1 MPNKTP
7 TFKPYNQHQIM
18 MLPPS
23 LEELVPL
30 NHAVRVVNEVIN
42 RINVE
47 PLLSAYQTKGT
58 SSYHPLMLLKV
69 LVYGYVSNIYSSRKL
84 EAACKENIHFMW
96 LSAMNRPDHHTINRF
111 RGERLK
117 EALRKVFEQ
126 VVILLAEEGLLSIEE
141 VYTDGTKI
149 EANAN
154 KYTFVWKKAGLTN
167 KEKMKVQINQIWQYA
182 QSISDTE
189 DDLPEPPDLTTID
202 KEKVEIAIA
211 KLNEALADKENIDK
225 KVKAKLNY
233 INKNFIKNIQKYEQQ
248 EAGTSTDS
256 NSKLMLLNSE
266 QGIAHRK
273 KRCHDVEPVFGNI
286 KHNHGFRRFMLRGK
300 KKVEIEW
307 GLISIAHNIR
317 KKAA

>member
-1 MPNKTP
+1 
-7 TFKPYNQHQIM
+7 
-18 MLPPS
+18 
-23 LEELVPL
+23 
-30 NHAVRVVNEVIN
+30 
-42 RINVE
+42 
-47 PLLSAYQTKGT
+47 
-58 SSYHPLMLLKV
+58 
-69 LVYGYVSNIYSSRKL
+69 
-84 EAACKENIHFMW
+84 
-96 LSAMNRPDHHTINRF
+96 
-111 RGERLK
+111 
-117 EALRKVFEQ
+117 
-126 VVILLAEEGLLSIEE
+126 
-141 VYTDGTKI
+141 
-149 EANAN
+149 
-154 KYTFVWKKAGLTN
+154 

-202 KEKVEIAIA
+202 KEKVGIAIA

-317 KKAA
+317 KKEA

>member
-117 EALRKVFEQ
+117 EALRKVFE
-126 VVILLAEEGLLSIEE
+126 
-141 VYTDGTKI
+141 
-149 EANAN
+149 
-154 KYTFVWKKAGLTN
+154 
-167 KEKMKVQINQIWQYA
+167 
-182 QSISDTE
+182 
-189 DDLPEPPDLTTID
+189 
-202 KEKVEIAIA
+202 
-211 KLNEALADKENIDK
+211 
-225 KVKAKLNY
+225 
-233 INKNFIKNIQKYEQQ
+233 
-248 EAGTSTDS
+248 
-256 NSKLMLLNSE
+256 
-266 QGIAHRK
+266 
-273 KRCHDVEPVFGNI
+273 
-286 KHNHGFRRFMLRGK
+286 
-300 KKVEIEW
+300 
-307 GLISIAHNIR
+307 
-317 KKAA
+317 